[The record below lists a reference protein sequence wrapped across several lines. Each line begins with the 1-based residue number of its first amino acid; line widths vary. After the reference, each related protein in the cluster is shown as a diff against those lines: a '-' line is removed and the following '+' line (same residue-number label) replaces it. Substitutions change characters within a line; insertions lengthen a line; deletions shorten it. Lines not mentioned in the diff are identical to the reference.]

1 MQQMDPSVETI
12 TAFIAG
18 KCNPPHGAA
27 CTDPKCQFCREC
39 STWADVFEDMTQL
52 DVQRLKRTVAAAQRN
67 GMAEPL
73 KACLFQ
79 VSRLAAAREPRK
91 EARDFFAEVE
101 SARRSLAVA
110 S

>member
-1 MQQMDPSVETI
+1 MQQMDPSVKTI

-18 KCNPPHGAA
+18 KCNSRHGAG
-27 CTDPKCQFCREC
+27 CTCQFCMEC
-39 STWADVFEDMTQL
+39 SVWADVFEDMTQL

-67 GMAEPL
+67 GMAKPL
-73 KACLFQ
+73 MACLYQ
-79 VSRLAAAREPRK
+79 VSRLAAACEPRK
-91 EARDFFAEVE
+91 EARDFFAEVD